1 MLHAGELTLDAKS
14 TQLVG
19 KDVVERDLDDRVA
32 CHLRNQRRDEFQHHH
47 LEQAAS
53 STALTHTWM

>member
-32 CHLRNQRRDEFQHHH
+32 
-47 LEQAAS
+47 
-53 STALTHTWM
+53 